1 MGTTVAG
8 RKHWVAFAALGI
20 VWGTTWVAADTMAE
34 QVPPLRGAAARFM
47 LAALLLI
54 PVIVLKRLKLPRGR
68 VLGVVLILSV
78 TMIAAPFGLL
88 LWARQ
93 HVPFATVAV
102 LFAAMPLLVVLLVPG
117 LEGRRVPRSAM
128 QATLVGLG
136 AMALAMEASIP
147 VAQAG
152 SAAVVL
158 LAVACIGG
166 SSIVA
171 RRELRTLNPVVTSSL
186 LLGTS
191 ALLLFLAS
199 LGLERGQA
207 AEWNGNAFGAVVF
220 LAVPAGAAGY
230 AAYFWLLQQWEAYQ
244 VATLQ
249 WIQPLVATL
258 ESAFF
263 LRQGLS
269 FSMIAG
275 SVVALVSLVMVM
287 RARAEDDDSVSLQG
301 N

>member
-1 MGTTVAG
+1 
-8 RKHWVAFAALGI
+8 
-20 VWGTTWVAADTMAE
+20 
-34 QVPPLRGAAARFM
+34 LRGAAARFM